1 MNPADNSDESAFS
14 KISDLSKKGLGRAK
28 NTILQSSQTVKARLD
43 LTSLKREE
51 YRLMK
56 ALGNEVFAALKSKK
70 LETDLFDNA
79 VSKIEEIQAKI
90 HEKEEQRLNIGVS
103 TLKKSPASI
112 KSTSEEIS
120 KDKE

>member
-90 HEKEEQRLNIGVS
+90 HEKEEERLNIGVS
-103 TLKKSPASI
+103 TLKKSPSSI

>member
-1 MNPADNSDESAFS
+1 MKYPDNNDESAFS
-14 KISDLSKKGLGRAK
+14 KFTDLSRKGLGRAK

-56 ALGNEVFAALKSKK
+56 ALGNEVFTALKSKK
-70 LETDLFDNA
+70 LETDLFDSA
-79 VSKIEEIQAKI
+79 VSKIEEIQARI
-90 HEKEEQRLNIGVS
+90 HEKEEESLNIGVS
-103 TLKKSPASI
+103 TLKKSPSSM

>member
-1 MNPADNSDESAFS
+1 
-14 KISDLSKKGLGRAK
+14 
-28 NTILQSSQTVKARLD
+28 
-43 LTSLKREE
+43 
-51 YRLMK
+51 MK

-90 HEKEEQRLNIGVS
+90 HEKEEERLNIGVS
-103 TLKKSPASI
+103 TLKKSPSSI